1 VNKIAKGEIQ
11 QLDLDKTLTNYIK
24 ERKEQK
30 DYNRYDMSW
39 VSNYVL
45 EGYNMNDPKNYEEI
59 VNAITA
65 KDIQNFTAELL
76 KDADTYEIV
85 FKPQQ

>member
-1 VNKIAKGEIQ
+1 
-11 QLDLDKTLTNYIK
+11 
-24 ERKEQK
+24 
-30 DYNRYDMSW
+30 MSW